1 MTFLTAMSYV
11 WYFMLAISGVGTLFF
26 FLDWIL
32 EEHPIVGI
40 PLVLI
45 GGFLLLSFI
54 VWIIGNGY

>member
-11 WYFMLAISGVGTLFF
+11 WYFMLAISVVGILFF
-26 FLDWIL
+26 IFDWIL

-45 GGFLLLSFI
+45 GSFLLLSLI
-54 VWIIGNGY
+54 VWIVGNGY